1 VNELNQDPR
10 LRVPAGFGTKVIQTG
25 QEGYMQ
31 RAWQQLGDIL
41 RANQKIRQVQVSI
54 AASMR
59 VYTRHFAQLEPDQ
72 QIAVTQQVH
81 RRVMGSPTTIFQ
93 QLRESRLETAALQPS
108 FRRVLRPRGAVMR
121 KALPRNQGKPTDVLM
136 RLNDGRITAALS
148 KKPPEGQIS
157 LTKAA
162 DRLPDKRLREDR
174 LTADVVGRIP
184 PRPAFKFTPP
194 GKSFPIPIPLDRL
207 DVRDSTE
214 GAFFRTALLDLH
226 NRIEIAL
233 PAPEPRP
240 AAEVSTISATLVSAL
255 NPKSTIVQ
263 RTRSTINIP
272 SIINFQTSQE
282 TIAPIMAHPVFADPM
297 YKPLRDLSSELLVPN
312 LNLIPNNTITLLE
325 TNPKF
330 IEAYLVGLNH
340 ELARELLWREYPT
353 DQRGSYFRQFWNVG
367 EVVNRDPDKDAAA
380 LEEELRDIQPLH
392 QWKRNSRLGTHG
404 NRSLPTGNEAGDKKL
419 VLVIRGDLLKRY
431 PTAVIFAQKAKWVD
445 DEEDPAVP
453 PRKIRVLDEGNPQAN
468 TLDPIFK
475 AEVEPDLH
483 FLGFDLTASRAKG
496 SPEPPETAGDPGEP
510 GWFFVIQ
517 ERPGEPRF
525 GLDIQ
530 DATPPAPEK
539 WTELAWNHLGNPEEI
554 ALIDLATVPGTN
566 ITDPPDSAVRWGSNA
581 ADMAYILYQV
591 PVMVAIHADNMLK

>member
-1 VNELNQDPR
+1 
-10 LRVPAGFGTKVIQTG
+10 
-25 QEGYMQ
+25 MQ

-59 VYTRHFAQLEPDQ
+59 VYSRHFVQLDPDQ
-72 QIAVTQQVH
+72 QIAVTQQMH
-81 RRVMGSPTTIFQ
+81 RRVMGSEHSPAGEVSTTIFQ
-93 QLRESRLETAALQPS
+93 QLRESRLEQAALQPS

-121 KALPRNQGKPTDVLM
+121 KALPRDQGKLTDVLV
-136 RLNDGRITAALS
+136 RLNNGRITAAHP
-148 KKPPEGQIS
+148 KRPPERQIS

-174 LTADVVGRIP
+174 LTANVVTRIP

-194 GKSFPIPIPLDRL
+194 GKSFPIPLDDL
-207 DVRDSTE
+207 NVRDSPE
-214 GAFFRTALLDLH
+214 GGFFRTALLDLH
-226 NRIEIAL
+226 NRLEITL

-240 AAEVSTISATLVSAL
+240 VADISAISITLVNAL

-263 RTRSTINIP
+263 RTLSTISIP
-272 SIINFQTSQE
+272 SIFNFQPSQE
-282 TIAPIMAHPVFADPM
+282 TIVPIMAHPVFADPM
-297 YKPLRDLSSELLVPN
+297 YKPLRDLSSELLIPN
-312 LNLIPNNTITLLE
+312 LSLIPNNTITLLE

-330 IEAYLVGLNH
+330 IEAYMVGLNH
-340 ELARELLWREYPT
+340 EMARELLWREYPT
-353 DQRGSYFRQFWNVG
+353 DQRGSYFRQFWSVG
-367 EVVNRDPDKDAAA
+367 EVVNRDPVKDAVA
-380 LEEELRDIQPLH
+380 LEEELRDIEPLH
-392 QWKRNSRLGTHG
+392 LWERDSQLGAHE
-404 NRSLPTGNEAGDKKL
+404 NRSLPTGNEPGDKKL

-431 PTAVIFAQKAKWVD
+431 PTAVIFAQKAKWVE
-445 DEEDPAVP
+445 DEEDPSIP
-453 PRKIRVLDEGNPQAN
+453 RRKIRILDEGDPQAN

-483 FLGFDLTASRAKG
+483 FLGFDLTASTAKG
-496 SPEPPETAGDPGEP
+496 SPEPPATAGDPGNP

-530 DATPPAPEK
+530 DTTPPTPEK

-554 ALIDLATVPGTN
+554 ALIDLANVPATN
-566 ITDPPDSAVRWGSNA
+566 ITDPPDNTVLWGSNA
-581 ADMAYILYQV
+581 ADLAYILYQV